1 MKSVK
6 LKLKE
11 VLLLGLALGA
21 IAAIGIAIFSLGD
34 AVQALETVDTGRA
47 VSVLP

>member
-1 MKSVK
+1 MKTVK
-6 LKLKE
+6 PKFKE

-21 IAAIGIAIFSLGD
+21 AVAVGVAFFSMGD
-34 AVQALETVDTGRA
+34 AVQAIEAVDTSRA

>member
-1 MKSVK
+1 MKTLK
-6 LKLKE
+6 PKLKE

-21 IAAIGIAIFSLGD
+21 AVAVVLVFFSMGD
-34 AVQALETVDTGRA
+34 TVQALDGVDTSRA